1 MKKSTLKKVLAL
13 MLALVLAFAM
23 SVPAFA
29 ATPGDKTDD
38 YTITITPGD
47 YTDKTKTDRYKAYE
61 IFTGKLTDAEP
72 PLTDEYLDDYSQ
84 NQLSDIK
91 WGDDIDVINFVAA
104 LVADPNNLFSGAF
117 AGLGNFSGDAQA
129 SEVARIL
136 SEKGNPPAEDPT
148 AEQIAAAETF
158 AKNFAIVAQSKLKA
172 DAQPVESSYDEA
184 SNTFSIVVDNPG
196 YYLIA
201 DEPGE
206 NVAKGDIISEHILQV
221 VRDRQ
226 LKVKSDTPSVDKEI
240 VTGNGGY
247 DIGETI
253 TFRLTG
259 TLAENFKNYTKPYLY
274 KFIDTM
280 TKGLTLVENSINVEV
295 WSVDETGAL
304 EAKVENVTVTKGTTA
319 ANGNYMVTV
328 NKIDTDEDDVD
339 DSTQITI
346 AFDDLREI
354 ENLDAKHVI
363 VVTYNAYINTDAIV
377 GTPEINKVK
386 LEFSN
391 DPYNEGSTTETP
403 EIKVAVETFEIDV
416 IKKDSVT
423 TEALAGV
430 KFNLYKV
437 EAIAEPDPEGP
448 TTKNVYGVFTGSNG
462 TYTLKENEAES
473 WTETKDDATA
483 LITVENGV
491 LNIKGLGVGEYYL
504 EEAEPF
510 NGYNPLPGPIKINI
524 KATYYAATDA
534 EVIAGTKVEGEI
546 KTVTTIV
553 TINGEASVLAQID
566 ATRATTADPAIIPI
580 DVKNVPASS
589 LPSTGG
595 IGNYVFYIGGV
606 LLIAA
611 AVTFFLVA
619 KKKSSK
625 EAE

>member
-1 MKKSTLKKVLAL
+1 MKKSTLKKVFAL
-13 MLALVLAFAM
+13 MLALVLTFAM

-29 ATPGDKTDD
+29 ATQGDGDDD

-47 YTDKTKTDRYKAYE
+47 YTDVTKTDRYKAYE
-61 IFTGKLTDAEP
+61 IFTGRLTDAEP

-84 NQLSDIK
+84 NQLADIK
-91 WGDDIDVINFVAA
+91 WGDDIDVTKFVAA
-104 LVADPNNLFSGAF
+104 LVADVDDLFDGAF
-117 AGLGNFSGDAQA
+117 ADLGSFTGDAQA
-129 SEVARIL
+129 VEVARIL
-136 SEKGNPPAEDPT
+136 SEKATLEEGENDAEK
-148 AEQIAAAETF
+148 IAAAEDF
-158 AKNFAIVAQSKLKA
+158 AKNFAIVAQKNLKTDASPVSSTYNETSKK
-172 DAQPVESSYDEA
+172 
-184 SNTFSIVVDNPG
+184 FSIVVDKPG

-226 LKVKSDTPSVDKEI
+226 IKVKSDTPSVDKEI
-240 VTGNGGY
+240 VTGYGGY
-247 DIGETI
+247 EIGETI

-259 TLAENFKNYTKPYLY
+259 TLAENFNNYTNPYLY

-280 TKGLTLVENSINVEV
+280 TKGLTLVEDSINVEV

-304 EAKVENVTVTKGTTA
+304 KAKVENVTVTKGTTA
-319 ANGNYMVTV
+319 ANGNYTVTV
-328 NKIDTDEDDVD
+328 DKIDTDGDDVD
-339 DSTQITI
+339 ESTQITI

-391 DPYNEGSTTETP
+391 DPYHEDSTTETP

-416 IKKDSVT
+416 IKTDSVT
-423 TEALAGV
+423 AEALAGV
-430 KFNLYKV
+430 KFKLYKV
-437 EAIAEPDPEGP
+437 EAIAEPTPEGP
-448 TTKNVYGVFTGSNG
+448 TTKNVYGNFTGSNG
-462 TYTLKENEAES
+462 TYTLNTEDS
-473 WTETKDDATA
+473 WTETKDDATE
-483 LITVENGV
+483 LITIAGGI
-491 LNIKGLGVGEYYL
+491 LNIKGLGDGTYYL
-504 EEAEPF
+504 EEVEPY
-510 NGYNPLPGPIKINI
+510 NGYNTLPGPIEITI
-524 KATYYAATDA
+524 TATYYKATDN
-534 EVIAGTKVEGEI
+534 EVIAGTKVEGEV
-546 KTVTTIV
+546 KTVTTTV
-553 TINGEASVLAQID
+553 TINGETSVLAQID
-566 ATRATTADPAIIPI
+566 ATRAATSDPAIIPL

-606 LLIAA
+606 LLIAV
-611 AVTFFLVA
+611 AVAFFLVS